1 MKTVIFFSFFL
12 SFINIFSQVKVG
24 ENPNII
30 NPSAVLEAESTSKGF
45 LPPRMTTAQRDAI
58 QNPALGLQIF
68 NLTTNCLEIYIA
80 PNWQNVFCG
89 CSSAP
94 ANLSYTNN
102 GPITYCLNTVISP
115 NSATTQA
122 STPSSFTVS
131 PSLPAGL
138 QLNNVI
144 GQITGTPTS
153 LSSSA
158 NYTIT
163 ASNACGSTTRILNIG
178 VITVPATPPTISGP
192 SAPTINTSTNYS
204 ITAVSGASSYTWTV
218 PSGWIIN
225 SGQGTTAINVTAGS
239 NAGNVMVTAT
249 NTCGTSLA
257 STKAVSSWR
266 PIVAS
271 GGTVTNYTANG
282 TNGVNGVQ
290 YRVHRFTSVGSS
302 TFNVTDFGTDGQVSY
317 LVVGGGGGGGDRH
330 GGGGGAGGVVSGS
343 FNVSVTTYTITV
355 GNGGQ
360 YGATIEG
367 GQTPYGNPA
376 GSGIKGGNSSIAGVV
391 TANGGGGG
399 GTLEGNPTGVSGSVG
414 SGGGGGGA
422 NIAGVAATAG
432 QGNAGGS
439 GLDPA
444 GGGGGGAGA
453 IGANAN
459 TSTGG
464 NGTDAYSS
472 LLLAIGYGTTFAT
485 SPQSP
490 ISGGV
495 AYIAGGGGG
504 AANSAT
510 APTARAG
517 GLGGGGTGDWDDAF
531 ITAGTANTGS
541 GGGASRSDTIATT
554 GRNGGT
560 GLVLIWFP
568 LTNPN
573 P

>member
-24 ENPNII
+24 ENPNNI

-163 ASNACGSTTRILNIG
+163 ASNACGSTTRVLNIG

-204 ITAVSGASSYTWTV
+204 ITAVSGATSYTWTV
-218 PSGWIIN
+218 PTGWIIN
-225 SGQGTTAINVTAGS
+225 SGQGTTIINVTSGS
-239 NAGNVMVTAT
+239 NAGNVTVTAT
-249 NTCGTSLA
+249 NTCGTSTP

-266 PIVAS
+266 PIVAT

-282 TNGVNGVQ
+282 VNGTNGIQ
-290 YRVHRFTSVGSS
+290 YRVHSFTTVGSS
-302 TFNVTDFGTDGQVSY
+302 SFNVSDAGTDGRVDY
-317 LVVGGGGGGGDRH
+317 LVVAGGGGGGKNAGAGGGAGGYRSNVLGELSGGNSSPEPSYSVSSQNYSIVIGAGGIGGNISDCSTFGGNGQSSSVFGIISLGGGSGVNSGGSNGNSGGSGGGTANCETGNRIGGSGVSGQGFKGGDGTIPGGYSRTG
-330 GGGGGAGGVVSGS
+330 GGGGGAGGTGQNSVSS
-343 FNVSVTTYTITV
+343 T
-355 GNGGQ
+355 Q
-360 YGATIEG
+360 
-367 GQTPYGNPA
+367 A
-376 GSGIKGGNSSIAGVV
+376 G
-391 TANGGGGG
+391 
-399 GTLEGNPTGVSGSVG
+399 
-414 SGGGGGGA
+414 
-422 NIAGVAATAG
+422 
-432 QGNAGGS
+432 AGGS
-439 GLDPA
+439 GLGSRITGTLIYYA
-444 GGGGGGAGA
+444 GGGGGGVHSGNDG
-453 IGANAN
+453 IGGIGG
-459 TSTGG
+459 GG
-464 NGTDAYSS
+464 NGGSQA
-472 LLLAIGYGTTFAT
+472 GVNGT
-485 SPQSP
+485 
-490 ISGGV
+490 
-495 AYIAGGGGG
+495 GGGGG
-504 AANSAT
+504 AGRSPNDGAQ
-510 APTARAG
+510 G
-517 GLGGGGTGDWDDAF
+517 
-531 ITAGTANTGS
+531 GS
-541 GGGASRSDTIATT
+541 GIIIIRY
-554 GRNGGT
+554 
-560 GLVLIWFP
+560 P
-568 LTNPN
+568 LSNPN